1 VKIQIRTTHDVLLNQ
16 NRQAGFSLIEVMVAA
31 VILSIGILG
40 VASLQII
47 SMKGTQQSY
56 MKQQAVDLVHSL
68 SERMRSNKEGVINDN
83 YLLADSATID
93 CDTPPPSCSTGT
105 ANCSAAD
112 IATVDKHNI
121 VCGYKAAG
129 ASKTGGVKTTGATDI
144 AILSEGTLN
153 ISCPNT
159 CPTGDVR
166 ISVEWREREFGEE
179 DQGPKDSIVVNT
191 RILP

>member
-1 VKIQIRTTHDVLLNQ
+1 
-16 NRQAGFSLIEVMVAA
+16 MVAA

-40 VASLQII
+40 VVSLQII
-47 SMKGTQQSY
+47 GLKGTHQSY
-56 MKQQAVDLVHSL
+56 MKQQAMSIVQNLT
-68 SERMRSNKEGVINDN
+68 ERMHSNKEGVINDN

-93 CDTPPPSCSTGT
+93 CYAAPPSCSTDT

-121 VCGYKAAG
+121 VCGYKAVG
-129 ASKTGGVKTTGATDI
+129 ASKTGGVKTTGATDV